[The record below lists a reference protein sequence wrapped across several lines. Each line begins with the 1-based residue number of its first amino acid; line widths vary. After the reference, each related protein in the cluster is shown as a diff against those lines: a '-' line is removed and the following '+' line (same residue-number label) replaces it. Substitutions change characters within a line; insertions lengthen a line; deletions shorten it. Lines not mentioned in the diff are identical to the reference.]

1 MYYNLVSFGSDLICF
16 NILLFFLKAND
27 FHLRVKMFSLN
38 VYFNQ
43 FNTIIGMLF
52 AAEELDYEQQKFHQL
67 MIRATDSVTGVYAEV
82 EVSIS
87 VDDIN
92 DCPPE
97 FSSDSY
103 HVSISEAAPSS
114 TLLMKLDARDNDT
127 GLNIDKLSN
136 QTIIFLSYF
145 CRFVGINQ
153 EILYSISPNSS
164 NASLY
169 FHVDASDGN
178 IYLKQS
184 LDRETVSTHHFTVIA
199 TDKGVPSLSST
210 AHVWVTGTINLL

>member
-1 MYYNLVSFGSDLICF
+1 
-16 NILLFFLKAND
+16 
-27 FHLRVKMFSLN
+27 
-38 VYFNQ
+38 
-43 FNTIIGMLF
+43 MLF

-87 VDDIN
+87 VDDVN

-114 TLLMKLDARDNDT
+114 TLLMKLDAFDNDT
-127 GLNIDKLSN
+127 GIMEIKMFYRPFLNSLLSLLLFFH
-136 QTIIFLSYF
+136 IFL
-145 CRFVGINQ
+145 GINQ

-169 FHVDASDGN
+169 FHVDSSDGN

-184 LDRETVSTHHFTVIA
+184 LDREAVSTHHFTVIA

-210 AHVWVTGTINLL
+210 AHVWVTGSVYLLKYCFQNFMNF